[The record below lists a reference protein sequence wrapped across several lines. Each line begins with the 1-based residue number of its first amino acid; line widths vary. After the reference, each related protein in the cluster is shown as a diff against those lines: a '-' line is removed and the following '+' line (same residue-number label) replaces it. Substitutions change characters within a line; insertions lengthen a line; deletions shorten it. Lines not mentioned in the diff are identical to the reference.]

1 MSIYLD
7 NGATSFPKPLKVQ
20 QAITSAL
27 TDYKGSMGR
36 SNATEIH
43 TLERLVYDTR
53 LLIAKQF
60 NFSNPDHV
68 VFTKNITESLNLFLF
83 GFLKQ
88 GDHVLMS
95 ALEHNAV
102 ARPLEALK
110 VIRQIKVTLIPCDAY
125 GQLDLIALEGALKEK
140 PALVIINHAS
150 NVSGDIQDLG
160 KIGRLTH
167 QYETPL
173 LVDAAQTAGVVP
185 IDMKAMF
192 IDVLTVTGHKALY
205 GPQGIGG
212 ILMTPEIAF
221 RVTPLLYGGTG
232 SLSEQLT
239 QPSIM
244 PDKFESGTPNSL
256 GILGLKAGIEFIQD
270 YGIEAIHKKET
281 DLIEKLQRFVESIPD
296 IQIVGNPDV
305 RKRVGILAVTFT
317 HKDNAIIAHDL
328 AKNYDI
334 VTRVGMQCAPLA
346 HQSYGTFP
354 HGTIRFSTS
363 VFTTDE
369 EIERTIHALK
379 MIIEA

>member
-7 NGATSFPKPLKVQ
+7 NGATSFPKPLTVQ
-20 QAITSAL
+20 QAILSAL

-53 LLIAKQF
+53 LHIAKFF

-88 GDHVLMS
+88 GDHVLIS

-110 VIRQIKVTLIPCDAY
+110 ALRKIKVTVIPCDAH
-125 GQLDLIALEGALKEK
+125 GQMDLFALEEALSSK

-150 NVSGDIQDLG
+150 NVSGDIQDLTG
-160 KIGRLTH
+160 IGRLTH
-167 QYETPL
+167 QYGIPL

-185 IDMKAMF
+185 IDMQEQF
-192 IDVLTVTGHKALY
+192 IDVLTFTGHKALY

-212 ILMTPEIAF
+212 ILMSPKIALG
-221 RVTPLLYGGTG
+221 VTPFIYGGTG

-256 GILGLKAGIEFIQD
+256 GILGLKAGIAFVQDFGIQ
-270 YGIEAIHKKET
+270 AIHKKET
-281 DLIEKLQRFVESIPD
+281 ALIEKLQGFIESVPS
-296 IQIVGNPDV
+296 IQVIGNPDV
-305 RKRVGILAVTFT
+305 RKRVGILAVNFID
-317 HKDNAIIAHDL
+317 KDNAVVAHEL
-328 AKNYDI
+328 AKKFDI
-334 VTRVGMQCAPLA
+334 ITRVGMQCSPMA
-346 HQSYGTFP
+346 HHAYGTFP

-369 EIERTIHALK
+369 EIEKTILALK
-379 MIIEA
+379 MIVEA

>member
-7 NGATSFPKPLKVQ
+7 NGATSFPKPLTVQ
-20 QAITSAL
+20 QAILSAL

-53 LLIAKQF
+53 LHIAKLF

-88 GDHVLMS
+88 DDHVLMS

-110 VIRQIKVTLIPCDAY
+110 ALRKIKVTIIPCDSN
-125 GQLDLIALEGALKEK
+125 GQMDLIVLEKALSSK

-150 NVSGDIQDLG
+150 NVSGDIQDLTG
-160 KIGRLTH
+160 IGRLTH
-167 QYETPL
+167 QYGIPL
-173 LVDAAQTAGVVP
+173 LLDAAQTAGVVP
-185 IDMKAMF
+185 IDMQEQF
-192 IDVLTVTGHKALY
+192 IDILTFTGHKALY

-212 ILMTPEIAF
+212 ILMSPKIAQG
-221 RVTPLLYGGTG
+221 VTPFIYGGTG

-270 YGIEAIHKKET
+270 YGIKAIHKKET
-281 DLIEKLQRFVESIPD
+281 ELIEKLQCFIESVPS
-296 IQIVGNPDV
+296 IQIIGNPDA
-305 RKRVGILAVTFT
+305 RNRVGILAVNFT
-317 HKDNAIIAHDL
+317 NKDNAVVAHEL
-328 AKNYDI
+328 AKKHDI
-334 VTRVGMQCAPLA
+334 ITRVGMQCAPMA
-346 HQSYGTFP
+346 HHSYGTFP

-363 VFTTDE
+363 VFTTNE
-369 EIERTIHALK
+369 EIEQTILALK
-379 MIIEA
+379 KIIEA